1 MDIYLFTF
9 IIFAFGSLVVTILVM
24 YGQSHNLQDELRE
37 LDEEY
42 SHAVNSLDFK
52 TQRLVALEDTEKQL
66 RSDLK
71 STENIWKARYQAR
84 TNRLNNAK
92 DEIKNLE
99 REVRKLQH
107 ERLACVT
114 CTPTLKKKA

>member
-9 IIFAFGSLVVTILVM
+9 IILSFGSLVVTILVM
-24 YGQSHNLQDELRE
+24 YGQSHVLQDEIRE
-37 LDEEY
+37 LEEEC
-42 SHAVNSLDFK
+42 SRAVNSLDFK
-52 TQRLVALEDTEKQL
+52 TQRLVAFEDSE
-66 RSDLK
+66 
-71 STENIWKARYQAR
+71 
-84 TNRLNNAK
+84 RLYKERFNKAK

-99 REVRKLQH
+99 RYIRKLQN